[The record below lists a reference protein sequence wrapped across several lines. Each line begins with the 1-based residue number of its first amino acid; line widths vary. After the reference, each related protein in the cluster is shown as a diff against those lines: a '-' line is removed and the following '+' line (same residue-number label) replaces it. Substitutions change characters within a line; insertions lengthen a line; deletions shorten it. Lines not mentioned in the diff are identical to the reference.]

1 MLLAAYTLLI
11 VFQGQLHITSSKT
24 LQDAAGTT
32 LCSRV
37 KTIEKEA
44 SIGCKCATV
53 LEVSAARLQ
62 AGVARAQAHQLHILL
77 HEPGH
82 HRQHQV
88 RALLEVQPA
97 YEPYQR
103 HLRGKPGQASCLALH
118 SQALG
123 LAATWDQSAHRTC
136 ACCWKESNCGCAV
149 WLPHDDAPNW
159 ICQSQAGQ
167 YVGAA
172 RTSARSGSPSSRCS
186 AALLAALLRLK
197 LLRP

>member
-11 VFQGQLHITSSKT
+11 VFQGQPHIASPMTR
-24 LQDAAGTT
+24 QGAAGTA
-32 LCSRV
+32 LCWHAKTV
-37 KTIEKEA
+37 KKEA

-53 LEVSAARLQ
+53 LEVGAARLQ

-103 HLRGKPGQASCLALH
+103 RLRGKPGQASCLAHH

-123 LAATWDQSAHRTC
+123 LAATWDPSPNRKC
-136 ACCWKESNCGCAV
+136 ACCCKESSCGCAV
-149 WLPHDDAPNW
+149 WLPRDDASNW
-159 ICQSQAGQ
+159 ECQSQAGQ

-172 RTSARSGSPSSRCS
+172 RTSGRSGSPSSRCS
-186 AALLAALLRLK
+186 AALLAALPRLK